1 MKELGIVLD
10 FKSKTITIDEITL
23 PMRNINL
30 LQGSST
36 LRELKLNNSLAKEPL
51 STLDATKRVTRI
63 LDAKYAKA
71 DFQSIVKNNCKH
83 PSAKNQKKLLQLL
96 VKFESLFDGTLDD
109 WRTKPVSFQLKEG
122 ASPYHGRA
130 FLVPKI
136 HKDVLIKEVERLC
149 NWGYLSDST
158 TQSGHGHCS

>member
-36 LRELKLNNSLAKEPL
+36 LHVLKLNNSFAKEPL

-63 LDAKYAKA
+63 LDVKHTKG
-71 DFQSIVKNNCKH
+71 DLQSIVK
-83 PSAKNQKKLLQLL
+83 
-96 VKFESLFDGTLDD
+96 
-109 WRTKPVSFQLKEG
+109 
-122 ASPYHGRA
+122 
-130 FLVPKI
+130 
-136 HKDVLIKEVERLC
+136 
-149 NWGYLSDST
+149 
-158 TQSGHGHCS
+158 